1 MKRIKKYI
9 LVIVLGFA
17 LIGCSNENS
26 NNALNQEENLY
37 DNFIIKS
44 DPADVALNIDEI
56 NCSLKYSAKGAF
68 GYKNNEEGKLYYLNQ
83 EFIKNKNR
91 LVELCNEYNSNAFD
105 KNNTENS
112 NELNTLLQSFDED
125 YFKEKNIIIFTFWTG
140 NMCINN
146 ITNCSIIDDTL
157 NFDVIESYKEDD
169 YFYTLES
176 YLWLVILEVD
186 KLETSDVTFL
196 NINYKKGS

>member
-1 MKRIKKYI
+1 MW
-9 LVIVLGFA
+9 VIVVPLGMIAAFVWK
-17 LIGCSNENS
+17 LPV
-26 NNALNQEENLY
+26 LWVYVL
-37 DNFIIKS
+37 
-44 DPADVALNIDEI
+44 LNIDEI
-56 NCSLKYSAKGAF
+56 NCNLKYSAKGSF

-83 EFIKNKNR
+83 EFIKSKNQ
-91 LVELCNEYNSNAFD
+91 LVELCNEYNRKTFNE
-105 KNNTENS
+105 NNTENP
-112 NELNTLLQSFDED
+112 NELNALLQSLDEA
-125 YFKEKNIIIFTFWTG
+125 YFLDKNIIIFTFWTG

-157 NFDVIESYKEDD
+157 NFDIIESYKEDD

-186 KLETSDVTFL
+186 KLETSNVSII